1 MDFVVDVYQLTT
13 SFPKEEIYGLTR
25 QLRRSAVSTASNI
38 AEGCSRSS
46 QRDFGHFLEM
56 SLGSTFESETQLLI
70 GERLKM
76 ITGPELEVILSKL
89 HPLQR
94 KIKLF
99 HTRTKGFKN

>member
-1 MDFVVDVYQLTT
+1 MDLVVDVYKLTMN
-13 SFPKEEIYGLTR
+13 FPREETYGLTR

-46 QRDFGHFLEM
+46 HKDFGHFLEM
-56 SLGSTFESETQLLI
+56 SLGSTYETETQLLI

-76 ITGPELEVILSKL
+76 VSNEELERVLSKL

-94 KIKLF
+94 RINLF
-99 HTRTKGFKN
+99 HKRTKEF